1 MSLHPPT
8 ASLPVPSQAAF
19 LLDFDGTLVDIAP
32 TPEAVVVPERLPAT
46 LRALR
51 ALCGNALGL
60 VSGRPIPQIDHF
72 LPGLPYAV
80 AGEHGIAVRHAPEA
94 EVERAVLP
102 AVPADWLDAA
112 ERMVAAHPGA
122 HVERKH
128 TGFVLHFRAVPEAA
142 EPLRAQA
149 EALLAGDPEH
159 RFHLQPA
166 KMAWEVK
173 PAGVDKESAVRLL
186 MQRPPFAGRL
196 PIFVGDDA
204 TDEDGIRGAVA
215 LGGVG
220 FRIPNDFPDPDAF
233 RAWLGR
239 LAATPAGATAWE
251 AGAWAG

>member
-1 MSLHPPT
+1 MSPHPFP
-8 ASLPVPSQAAF
+8 ADLPAPSQAAF

-32 TPEAVVVPERLPAT
+32 TPESVVVPERLPDT

-51 ALCGNALGL
+51 TLCGDALGL
-60 VSGRPIPQIDHF
+60 VSGRPIAQIDHF
-72 LPGLPYAV
+72 LPGIPYAV
-80 AGEHGIAVRHAPEA
+80 AGEHGIAVRHAPDG

-102 AVPADWLDAA
+102 AVPADWLDEA

-122 HVERKH
+122 RVERKH

-142 EPLRAQA
+142 GPLREAVD
-149 EALLAGDPEH
+149 ALLAADPEH

-166 KMAWEVK
+166 KMAWEIK
-173 PAGVDKESAVRLL
+173 PAGIDKESAVRLL

-233 RAWLGR
+233 RAWLAV
-239 LAATPAGATAWE
+239 LAATPAEAEAWE
-251 AGAWAG
+251 AGAWGG